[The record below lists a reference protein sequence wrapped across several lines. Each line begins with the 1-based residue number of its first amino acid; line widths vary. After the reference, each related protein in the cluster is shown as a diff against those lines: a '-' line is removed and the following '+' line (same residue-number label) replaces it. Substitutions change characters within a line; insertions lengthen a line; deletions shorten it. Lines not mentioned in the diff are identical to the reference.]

1 MAQISNSVPLV
12 GLKAKL
18 SILFALCLFHSSL
31 ESAACSNMFLNDH
44 GQYESLTD
52 AQKEAL
58 EAGRPLIQ
66 FPDSFQI
73 QITTNDYA
81 LNLTELVYFDK
92 PAERVRI
99 QFFYAFMG
107 LVPTKGFDIV
117 LDQKK
122 KLVAVQSD
130 QDCRYHKFEK
140 SLLPVSLF
148 FGMFN

>member
-1 MAQISNSVPLV
+1 ML
-12 GLKAKL
+12 
-18 SILFALCLFHSSL
+18 ALG
-31 ESAACSNMFLNDH
+31 AADAHNMFLNEQ
-44 GQYESLTD
+44 GTYESLTD

-58 EAGRPLIQ
+58 EASRPMIQ

-92 PAERVRI
+92 PSQRMRI

-122 KLVAVQSD
+122 KIVAVQTD
-130 QDCRYHKFEK
+130 EDCRYHQFEK
-140 SLLPVSLF
+140 TLLPVSMF